1 VQILTHEGDVT
12 GSSCSE
18 TQAKIWKNRLRVF
31 KRKFAKNG
39 ILNFAFRLNQSS
51 GITF

>member
-1 VQILTHEGDVT
+1 MRMTSLVAAIAAHT
-12 GSSCSE
+12 S
-18 TQAKIWKNRLRVF
+18 KIWKNRLRVF